1 MFLDHNKG
9 SANFNSDGRVLSL
22 LEESQQQGERR
33 KYLES
38 YRAHRGLDAVDIRL
52 APGIP
57 WESLDY
63 YSRMAA
69 KHSVGAGLLPGSDY
83 STVYVAAH
91 WKESKGPFL
100 LLIGW
105 ANDGGFLLRSQ
116 VCPVVRLRG

>member
-69 KHSVGAGLLPGSDY
+69 KHSVGLVCFLVPIIQLSMLPRIGRNR
-83 STVYVAAH
+83 
-91 WKESKGPFL
+91 KGRF
-100 LLIGW
+100 
-105 ANDGGFLLRSQ
+105 SY
-116 VCPVVRLRG
+116 